1 MQNMNGEQF
10 NYDVLKAAY
19 DSDPKLQNLIKDFD
33 QKTIE
38 LKSSETDDLDTPA
51 ADTGGDTVSQ
61 MAQNAVDLKGL

>member
-1 MQNMNGEQF
+1 MRNMHGEQF
-10 NYDVLKAAY
+10 NYEVLKAAY

-38 LKSSETDDLDTPA
+38 LKSSETDDLETTA
-51 ADTGGDTVSQ
+51 ADTGGNTVSQ